1 MFSESLR
8 WILGLLLCDIGLDN
22 IICFADPVLGVV
34 CPPFITVVVLLIFR
48 KQIRL
53 REVYQGAAVG
63 ALVGGLVV
71 ELAVTNVATI
81 VPLEMLPLAPV
92 GFGWLAFALAG
103 ALVGLV
109 GGLARRR
116 ALNGS

>member
-1 MFSESLR
+1 MIGAL
-8 WILGLLLCDIGLDN
+8 ICDIGLDN

-34 CPPFITVVVLLIFR
+34 YPPFITVVVLLIFR

-81 VPLEMLPLAPV
+81 VPLEMLPLSRW
-92 GFGWLAFALAG
+92 FLAG
-103 ALVGLV
+103 LPLPLPVLWSDLL
-109 GGLARRR
+109 GGLPGGER
-116 ALNGS
+116 